1 MNRDP
6 VLRRLIPSC
15 EFRVQDAMNITAIMA
30 FDKVRHVMRLSA
42 RVLSNSRQILM
53 KGDLQ
58 EKHIGDA

>member
-1 MNRDP
+1 M
-6 VLRRLIPSC
+6 
-15 EFRVQDAMNITAIMA
+15 VQDAMNITAIMA